1 MTRRFL
7 ITCLFVLPLNAQ
19 IVLEKNEVSILGLRV
34 NFAIDDDLSSTGDG
48 SFLFIPELDQCGAYT
63 IDPPP
68 HNRAYFHT

>member
-48 SFLFIPELDQCGAYT
+48 SFLFIPVSYT
-63 IDPPP
+63 
-68 HNRAYFHT
+68 HLRAHET